1 MKTNVRTTV
10 SLDRED
16 HELLLEIAEK
26 NGWPVGKT
34 ATLAIKALGVL
45 MDAHTAYAD
54 QHPDVVAEL
63 YIRLARE
70 APAAFVE
77 VPKDGVKVGRLGD
90 QPAVQLGNWLVTDLD
105 GDLMAEELDG
115 ERRLGKVIDGEIKP
129 LRAPSAMTAA
139 KFN

>member
-1 MKTNVRTTV
+1 MTNPRTTV
-10 SLDRED
+10 SIERAD
-16 HELLLEIAEK
+16 HEALLEMAQRHK
-26 NGWPVGKT
+26 WTVGQ
-34 ATLAIKALGVL
+34 AAGLAIKALGVL
-45 MDAHTAYAD
+45 MDAHTTYAN

-63 YIRLARE
+63 YMRLARE

-77 VPKDGVKVGRLGD
+77 VPKDGVKVGHVGD

-129 LRAPSAMTAA
+129 IRLPARMTAA
-139 KFN
+139 GLN